1 LGFSLFLIILFPPLL
16 YSFRKINTKN
26 VTLRNIESLL
36 YTSKY
41 LKTLVIEEIKITE
54 NEEDPNSTNLL
65 MIAQFNF

>member
-1 LGFSLFLIILFPPLL
+1 
-16 YSFRKINTKN
+16 